1 MITRNNTKWFV
12 QNRVHVCSRK
22 DNEKGKEEKQA
33 WMEAR
38 VQKIKKER
46 KETENEIRKE
56 GRIKWE
62 LYISLVLSEQRTVF

>member
-1 MITRNNTKWFV
+1 
-12 QNRVHVCSRK
+12 
-22 DNEKGKEEKQA
+22 
-33 WMEAR
+33 MEAR